1 MSKERTAVLLLGAI
15 MEMSDHAEKMGGS
28 FSISGVAALHKMQTS
43 LQKNRPRV
51 VALLQQWANEEQSA

>member
-1 MSKERTAVLLLGAI
+1 
-15 MEMSDHAEKMGGS
+15 
-28 FSISGVAALHKMQTS
+28 VAALHKMQTS